1 MLTTNIVNE
10 QLELRSVNQQK
21 PDATL
26 TQRAPMVDTPVC
38 KHGWPVFDQDPCPDC
53 LRAMLAQQTVTAPV
67 TDAIPEFLQRPIG
80 GKVAAEDSVL
90 PSNAAKEVAPSVA
103 DATST
108 LYDDRSLGSVARR
121 LGFPEDPDDAL
132 QRQKLLTES
141 TTRSKN
147 KAETR
152 LQKAGFKAGRE
163 GEYAAGKTW
172 DTRHARWI

>member
-1 MLTTNIVNE
+1 
-10 QLELRSVNQQK
+10 
-21 PDATL
+21 
-26 TQRAPMVDTPVC
+26 MVDTPVC
-38 KHGWPVFDQDPCPDC
+38 KHGWPMFDQDPCPDC
-53 LRAMLAQQTVTAPV
+53 LRAVLAQQTVTAPV
-67 TDAIPEFLQRPIG
+67 TDAGEDIPDFLQRPIG

-90 PSNAAKEVAPSVA
+90 PPNATKEVASSVT

-108 LYDDRSLGSVARR
+108 YPEDDRSPGSVARR
-121 LGFPEDPDDAL
+121 YGAPEHQDDAL

>member
-1 MLTTNIVNE
+1 
-10 QLELRSVNQQK
+10 
-21 PDATL
+21 
-26 TQRAPMVDTPVC
+26 MVDTPVC
-38 KHGWPVFDQDPCPDC
+38 KHGWPMFDQDPCPDC
-53 LRAMLAQQTVTAPV
+53 LRAVLAQQIVTAPV
-67 TDAIPEFLQRPIG
+67 TDAGEDIPEFLHRPVG

-90 PSNAAKEVAPSVA
+90 PSNAAKEVAPSVT

-108 LYDDRSLGSVARR
+108 LYADRSPGSAARR
-121 LGFPEDPDDAL
+121 LGFPEDRDDAL

>member
-1 MLTTNIVNE
+1 
-10 QLELRSVNQQK
+10 
-21 PDATL
+21 
-26 TQRAPMVDTPVC
+26 MVDTPVC

-108 LYDDRSLGSVARR
+108 LYDDRSPGSTARR
-121 LGFPEDPDDAL
+121 LGFPEHPSDAL
-132 QRQKLLTES
+132 IRERLKTGAEIAQKNATHE
-141 TTRSKN
+141 
-147 KAETR
+147 R
-152 LQKAGFKAGRE
+152 LKKAGFVK
-163 GEYAAGKTW
+163 
-172 DTRHARWI
+172 

>member
-1 MLTTNIVNE
+1 
-10 QLELRSVNQQK
+10 
-21 PDATL
+21 
-26 TQRAPMVDTPVC
+26 MVDTPVC

-108 LYDDRSLGSVARR
+108 LNRDKLCAIVRHVNYKADGTSLDDDRSPGSVARR
-121 LGFPEDPDDAL
+121 YGAPEHPDDAI

-172 DTRHARWI
+172 DTKHARWI